1 MKEALAIAVVGHTNA
16 GKTSL
21 LRTLTRRQSFGEVSD
36 RPGTTRHVEA
46 IELRV
51 QGQPAL
57 RFFDTP
63 GLEDSVALWD
73 YLQTAVQGADRPDR
87 VRAFLQ
93 GPEAR
98 ASFEQEAKVLRQ
110 MLEVDAAFYVIDSRE
125 PVLPK
130 HRAEIEILNSCARPV
145 MPVLNFVRDP
155 ASRLDAWQ
163 AVLAAAG
170 LHAQVRFD
178 AVAPF
183 IGAEQHLYQDL
194 ATLLP
199 AQRARLQAVGRHL
212 LDEAAQRRRASAR
225 SIADLLVRLA
235 ALRREIADEV
245 HADPARR
252 RQAEHDFQQ
261 LALGFVRAGAD
272 ALLQIHGFRGDDA
285 ALAQLPWQDGRWDSD
300 LFHPETLREAG
311 KRLGMGAAVG
321 AGIGLV
327 ADAAVGGLSLG
338 AGAALG
344 GAIGSV
350 ISQGWR
356 QVGGKLMNQIMGVR
370 ELTLDNALLFLVAL
384 QMVGLARALD
394 QRGHAALATL
404 VAGLEQDP
412 ALDAPLKRVVQA
424 VQRARSHADWERAAS
439 SSTRRQRLVEEVGGL
454 LEPLAAPTAAAQDA
468 SAPPARPGSA

>member
-1 MKEALAIAVVGHTNA
+1 MTDALAIAVVGHTNA

-21 LRTLTRRQSFGEVSD
+21 LRTLTRKQSFGEVSD

-46 IELRV
+46 IALQV

-73 YLQTAVQGADRPDR
+73 YLQSAVSGADRPAR

-110 MLEVDAAFYVIDSRE
+110 LLEVDAAFYVIDCRE

-130 HRAEIEILNSCARPV
+130 YRAEIEILNSCARPV
-145 MPVLNFVRDP
+145 MPVLNFVRDA
-155 ASRLDAWQ
+155 ASRAAEWQ
-163 AVLAAAG
+163 ALLAASG
-170 LHAQVRFD
+170 LHAQVHFD

-183 IGAEQHLYQDL
+183 VGAAQQLYLDL

-199 AQRARLQAVGRHL
+199 AQRARLQAVADALAG
-212 LDEAAQRRRASAR
+212 EALQRRRASSRA
-225 SIADLLVRLA
+225 IADLLVRLA
-235 ALRREIADEV
+235 ALRRPIEEEIYS
-245 HADPARR
+245 DPDRR
-252 RQAEHDFQQ
+252 RQAEHDFQA
-261 LALGFVRAGAD
+261 LALGFVRACAD
-272 ALLQIHGFRGDDA
+272 TLLQIHGFRRDDA
-285 ALAQLPWQDGRWDSD
+285 ALAQLPWQDGRWASD
-300 LFHPETLREAG
+300 LFLPETLREAG

-321 AGIGLV
+321 ASIGLV

-344 GAIGSV
+344 GALGSIV
-350 ISQGWR
+350 SQGWR
-356 QVGGKLMNQIMGVR
+356 QVGGKLLNQMLGVR

-384 QMVGLARALD
+384 QLLGLARALE
-394 QRGHAALATL
+394 QRGHAAFDTL
-404 VAGLEQDP
+404 VQGLEQDP
-412 ALDAPLKRVVQA
+412 ALDAPLKRVLQA
-424 VQRARSHADWERAAS
+424 VQSARSHADWERASA
-439 SSTRRQRLVEEVGGL
+439 SSTRRQRLVDELAAL
-454 LEPLAAPTAAAQDA
+454 LEPLAAPPTT
-468 SAPPARPGSA
+468 